1 MAPFRRSRWYNEGQT
16 EGGSM
21 SALDRFG
28 MPSDRGVIAM
38 VRPDGYV
45 GCTVWLEG
53 RKSVEALKTYFRPFL
68 SEEGLRD
75 I

>member
-1 MAPFRRSRWYNEGQT
+1 
-16 EGGSM
+16 M